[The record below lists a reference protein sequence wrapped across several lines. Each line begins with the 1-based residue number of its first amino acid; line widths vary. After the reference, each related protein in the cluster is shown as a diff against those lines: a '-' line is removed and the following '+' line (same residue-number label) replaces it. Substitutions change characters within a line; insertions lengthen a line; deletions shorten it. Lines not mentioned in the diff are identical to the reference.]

1 MWAGSPKWVGGDRRS
16 PGGSDGGEGWRRV
29 GVAKGGG
36 RRWRG
41 DEEDW
46 RGRKEGEATVAMVLA
61 RGRRCVGNRGGSML
75 RCDDAVVEV
84 DLLEETRRATTSS
97 VSLGGFGQPGEPR
110 AGVGPSLIT
119 WEPGSWSSD
128 PPKALSSHSGS
139 LHPCPNSPSFYQS
152 PISNGTY
159 RPVASVASGV
169 SRPDEARSCLRVLSQ
184 TPSATQQTAKP
195 NQPQLPHPLHF
206 QHRHPRKD
214 TRSLSLSRQLGA
226 ATMFRNNYDNDSV
239 TL

>member
-29 GVAKGGG
+29 GVARGEGGEGGEMRRIGGVG
-36 RRWRG
+36 R
-41 DEEDW
+41 
-46 RGRKEGEATVAMVLA
+46 
-61 RGRRCVGNRGGSML
+61 RGRRLSRWCWRAGVVASAIGGV
-75 RCDDAVVEV
+75 RCCDAMMRWSRW
-84 DLLEETRRATTSS
+84 TCWRRPAARRRRQSALAGS
-97 VSLGGFGQPGEPR
+97 VNQANPEP
-110 AGVGPSLIT
+110 GVGPS
-119 WEPGSWSSD
+119 
-128 PPKALSSHSGS
+128 PKALSSHSGS